1 MREKFYR
8 MDIMTKNRDANRGV
22 VKESLVKSVD
32 PENYLMALIH
42 QLLGTGNDIR

>member
-1 MREKFYR
+1 MREILSHGYH
-8 MDIMTKNRDANRGV
+8 DKNRDANRGV